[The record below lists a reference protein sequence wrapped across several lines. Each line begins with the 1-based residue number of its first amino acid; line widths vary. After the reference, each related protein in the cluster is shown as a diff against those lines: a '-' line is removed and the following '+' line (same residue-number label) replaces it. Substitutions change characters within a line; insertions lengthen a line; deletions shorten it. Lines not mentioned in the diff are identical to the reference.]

1 MALELSGT
9 LNTTS
14 PRGAGCSR
22 ASCRPSSRRA
32 RSTDSPKTVLSGR
45 AKYTSSNTQRLT
57 GRGDEPRQLGDLA
70 VLDPDELARL
80 ELAGDVRAQQV
91 EGAGLRR
98 HAPSRRRG
106 GPSPAAGSPGCPP
119 RRRASARRRS
129 PGCRRRPP
137 ARARPGSGPRPWRP
151 CERAIRC
158 TSTSVSD
165 EVVKIAPFSTSSRL
179 SSAALM
185 MLPLWAM
192 ASGPQ
197 RVATLHGCALASTV
211 LPVVE

>member
-1 MALELSGT
+1 MAFELSGT

-14 PRGAGCSR
+14 
-22 ASCRPSSRRA
+22 RA
-32 RSTDSPKTVLSGR
+32 RRGLLARELPAQLAAHPVHRLAEHRAVGPGEVDQLEHAAAHRPGR
-45 AKYTSSNTQRLT
+45 
-57 GRGDEPRQLGDLA
+57 EPRQLGDPA

-80 ELAGDVRAQQV
+80 QLAGDVRAEQV
-91 EGAGLRR
+91 ERAGLGGHHHPAAQPAHHQRPEAAAVHHGVERAPDGDDQAVRAVHLLERVADLALDRGGLGAGDEVDQHL
-98 HAPSRRRG
+98 G
-106 GPSPAAGSPGCPP
+106 V
-119 RRRASARRRS
+119 
-129 PGCRRRPP
+129 
-137 ARARPGSGPRPWRP
+137 
-151 CERAIRC
+151 AI
-158 TSTSVSD
+158 

-185 MLPLWAM
+185 RFPLCAM